1 MDLLQEARSLY
12 VAGDM
17 HRALEAAQAA
27 ADRKPKDAEAWWLL
41 GCISRHVGLVAA
53 SDDAFRRAQRLAPRQ
68 RPQPFRVA
76 PDRLQELVESAI
88 ESLSA
93 DSRRRLGGPKL
104 RIAPLPP
111 ADKIRSG
118 VSPDALTA
126 RCDGELVVYQVNLEN
141 RAGDEAE
148 LGRLVRRA
156 LQRA

>member
-12 VAGDM
+12 LAGDM

-41 GCISRHVGLVAA
+41 GCVSRHLGLVAA
-53 SDDAFRRAQRLAPRQ
+53 SDDAFRRAHALAPRQ
-68 RPQPFRVA
+68 RAEPYRVSA
-76 PDRLQELVESAI
+76 GRLLELVESSV

-104 RIAPLPP
+104 RVAALPAP
-111 ADKIRSG
+111 DKIRSG